1 MKIAIGSAQFGM
13 DYGVSNKYGKSDK
26 TEVLKILNY
35 AYENGVNIID
45 TAPSYGHSENTL
57 GELIKNQNWN
67 IITKTPIFSDNYFDR
82 SHSEYLRKSFYQS
95 LSNLGQQNIH
105 GFLIHSCADLLK
117 PGGKLLYKQM
127 EILKGIGI
135 IKKIGVSVYNSNQ
148 IELILEKFDID
159 IIQLPINIFDQH
171 LYLDGWLDKLKNNNI
186 EIHAR
191 SVFLQGLL
199 LMQPEAIPKYFLP
212 IKEKIELFTES
223 ARNLSLSRLELA
235 LAYVNGISEIDSI
248 IVGANTINQFQEIIK
263 ANKIEVNPRD
273 FIVNSIKNPKFTQP
287 SLWKM

>member
-26 TEVLKILNY
+26 SEVLKIVRY
-35 AYENGVNIID
+35 AYKNGVNLID
-45 TAPSYGHSENTL
+45 TAPSYGHSEKTL
-57 GELIKNQNWN
+57 GEVINNQNWK
-67 IITKTPIFSDNYFDR
+67 IITKTPIFSDNYFDK
-82 SHSEYLRKSFYQS
+82 SHSQYLRKSFYQS
-95 LSNLGQQNIH
+95 LSNLGQKNIY
-105 GFLIHSCADLLK
+105 GFLIHSCEDLLK
-117 PGGKLLYKQM
+117 PGGKLLFQQM
-127 EILKGIGI
+127 ESLKAVGI

-148 IELILEKFDID
+148 IESILEKYDID

-171 LYLDGWLDKLKNNNI
+171 LFLDGWLDKLKNNNI

-212 IKEKIELFTES
+212 IKEKIELFSES
-223 ARNLSLSRLELA
+223 ARNLSLSKLELA

-248 IVGANTINQFQEIIK
+248 IVGVNTVTQFQEIIN
-263 ANKIEVNPRD
+263 ANKIKVEPLD
-273 FIVNSIKNPKFTQP
+273 FIENSTKNPKFTQP